1 MNPLTQ
7 AIISGL
13 MMGAVYAMLSI
24 GLVIVYQTAHVINLA
39 HGEAYSIAGSVVATI
54 VASQLLPIWLAVCA
68 AIVAAVA
75 FSIAVERFLLRPR
88 RAWSHNA
95 LILITLAAALF
106 TRGVLYTLI
115 GSDAVSFPRLVSGAP
130 FRIAGGALP
139 PQGFLL
145 IVLGFA
151 LALAVPLFLS
161 RTRLGRQ
168 LRAAAE
174 NPDAA
179 QLMGVDVDRVRVL
192 AFAIAGA
199 YGAIGAVLLVPL
211 VSVDFHTG
219 LDMTMRGF
227 IAAALAGM
235 MPMWA
240 ILCSLLL
247 GLGEAFVTTYF
258 DTLAKDPVVFFVL
271 IGIAVWRSRNIRF
284 GGIRRA

>member
-7 AIISGL
+7 ALMSGV

-39 HGEAYSIAGSVVATI
+39 HGEAYSIAGIVVSTT
-54 VASQLLPIWLAVCA
+54 VAAQLLPAWVAVFA
-68 AIVAAVA
+68 AIAAA
-75 FSIAVERFLLRPR
+75 IMFSVAVERFLLRPR
-88 RAWSHNA
+88 RSWSHNS
-95 LILITLAAALF
+95 LILVTLAAALF
-106 TRGVLYTLI
+106 MRGVLYTLV
-115 GSDAVSFPRLVSGAP
+115 GADAVSFPRLVSGAP
-130 FRIAGGALP
+130 FRFAGGALP
-139 PQGFLL
+139 PQGLLL
-145 IVLGFA
+145 IVAGFV

-161 RTRLGRQ
+161 GTQLGRQ

-179 QLMGVDVDRVRVL
+179 QLMGVNVDRARIV
-192 AFAIAGA
+192 AFGIAGA

-211 VSVDFHTG
+211 VSVDFHAG

-235 MPMWA
+235 SPLGA
-240 ILCSLLL
+240 ILFSLLL

-271 IGIAVWRSRNIRF
+271 IGIAAWRTRNIRF
-284 GGIRRA
+284 GGTRRA

>member
-7 AIISGL
+7 AIMSGL
-13 MMGAVYAMLSI
+13 MMGAVYAMLAI

-39 HGEAYSIAGSVVATI
+39 HGEAYAIAGSGIATI
-54 VASQLLPIWLAVCA
+54 AASQALPIWLAICA
-68 AIVAAVA
+68 AIAAAVI
-75 FSIAVERFLLRPR
+75 FSVAVERFLLRPR

-95 LILITLAAALF
+95 LILVTLAAAVF
-106 TRGVLYTLI
+106 VRGVLYTLI
-115 GSDAVSFPRLVSGAP
+115 GSDAVSFPRLVSGGP
-130 FRIAGGALP
+130 FRLAGGALP
-139 PQGFLL
+139 PQGLLL
-145 IVLGFA
+145 IVVGFA

-161 RTRLGRQ
+161 GTRLGRQ

-179 QLMGVDVDRVRVL
+179 QLMGVNVDRARVL

-199 YGAIGAVLLVPL
+199 YGAIAAVLLVPL
-211 VSVDFHTG
+211 VSVDFHAG

-235 MPMWA
+235 MPLWA

-271 IGIAVWRSRNIRF
+271 IGIAVWRSRYIRF
-284 GGIRRA
+284 GGTRRA